1 MLKILEISGYGE
13 KSAEPVGPGFIEASP
28 IPVPVACGGA
38 GPGLWWLGGPG
49 AGMKGGPSSI
59 AGT

>member
-38 GPGLWWLGGPG
+38 GPGLWWLGGPE
-49 AGMKGGPSSI
+49 PV
-59 AGT
+59 